1 LAAPAA
7 QGAAAPDKAAGGRVR
22 RRRLACLL
30 LALAAL
36 IASYAVLFT
45 DFYHQAPAIEN
56 VFEAPASGAKPPL
69 DVYLEVLSVDPVK
82 QALQVRLDFATK
94 AEPGGLRHPGAPA
107 TDMLVE
113 IGDGIDLQDV
123 GLQAGQAGVT
133 KTLQL
138 YVRGALENYPL
149 DRYYGT
155 LLIRAVE
162 GKQADGGAAVPVRL
176 TTWEEIPGWEVTTAK
191 SDPVGS
197 GDESGK
203 DGGLSLN
210 VRAQRPAAQIF
221 FAFVLFVAMILLAG
235 SALTIGG
242 LTFVGARKVEATL
255 LGALGA
261 MVFAVPAL
269 RNVLPGAPP
278 LGVRADAFV
287 FLWVQLAVILG
298 LTLFVA
304 TWARRGSGS

>member
-1 LAAPAA
+1 LHAPSPP
-7 QGAAAPDKAAGGRVR
+7 GAAAPDEAADVRIR
-22 RRRLACLL
+22 RRRPLAFL
-30 LALAAL
+30 LALSAL
-36 IASYAVLFT
+36 IAVYAILFM
-45 DFYHQAPAIEN
+45 DFYHQSAAIEN
-56 VFEAPASGAKPPL
+56 VFEAPAGGLKPPL
-69 DVYLEVLSVDPVK
+69 NIYLEVLGVDPVK
-82 QALQVRLDFATK
+82 QSVQIRLDFAAK
-94 AEPGGLRHPGAPA
+94 SEPGGLRHPGAPA

-113 IGDGIDLQDV
+113 ISDGSDVQDV
-123 GLQAGQAGVT
+123 ELQAGQAGSS

-138 YVRGALENYPL
+138 YARGALESYPV
-149 DRYYGT
+149 DRYNGA
-155 LLIRAVE
+155 LRIRAVE
-162 GKQADGGAAVPVRL
+162 GKQPTGLVVPVRL
-176 TTWEEIPGWEVTTAK
+176 TAWEEIAGWEVATAR
-191 SDPVGS
+191 SEAAGP
-197 GDESGK
+197 EN
-203 DGGLSLN
+203 GGLSLT

-242 LTFVGARKVEATL
+242 LTFIGARKVEATL
-255 LGALGA
+255 VSALGA

-304 TWARRGSGS
+304 TWARTGPRP

>member
-1 LAAPAA
+1 MDV
-7 QGAAAPDKAAGGRVR
+7 QD
-22 RRRLACLL
+22 
-30 LALAAL
+30 
-36 IASYAVLFT
+36 IA
-45 DFYHQAPAIEN
+45 
-56 VFEAPASGAKPPL
+56 
-69 DVYLEVLSVDPVK
+69 
-82 QALQVRLDFATK
+82 
-94 AEPGGLRHPGAPA
+94 
-107 TDMLVE
+107 
-113 IGDGIDLQDV
+113 
-123 GLQAGQAGVT
+123 LQAGQAGVT
-133 KTLQL
+133 RTLQH

-149 DRYYGT
+149 DRYNGT
-155 LLIRAVE
+155 LRIRAVE
-162 GKQADGGAAVPVRL
+162 GKKADGEAAVPVRL

-191 SDPVGS
+191 SDPAGS

-304 TWARRGSGS
+304 TWARRGSGPWGTAQIKKAPPWAEPFEAISFQA